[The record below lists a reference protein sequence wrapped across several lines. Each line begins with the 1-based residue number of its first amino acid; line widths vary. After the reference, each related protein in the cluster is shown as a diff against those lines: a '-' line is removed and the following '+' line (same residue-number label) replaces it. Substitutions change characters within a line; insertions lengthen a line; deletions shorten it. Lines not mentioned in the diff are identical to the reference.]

1 MPPVPSSSA
10 TILGSRAT
18 PPVVPPYHGRT
29 RGTQVVQ
36 DRDAEFGEYLESRAA
51 VMRRTAYLLCGGDWH
66 RAEDLVQ
73 TTLTKIYVAWPR
85 LRRDGNVDAYSRKI
99 MVRSAIDE
107 SRRAHR
113 RRESVVEELPEVP
126 AAPTGVDEA
135 GDLRRALARLPAGQ
149 RAVVVLRYWE
159 DLSISETAEALGK
172 SEGTIKSQAAKGL
185 ATLRR
190 LLTGDRDVVGD
201 QA

>member
-1 MPPVPSSSA
+1 VS
-10 TILGSRAT
+10 
-18 PPVVPPYHGRT
+18 
-29 RGTQVVQ
+29 
-36 DRDAEFGEYLESRAA
+36 DRDAEFGEYLDSRAV

-85 LRRDGNVDAYSRKI
+85 LRRDGSVDAFSRKV

-107 SRRAHR
+107 SRRAFR
-113 RRESVVEELPEVP
+113 RRESSVEELPELAGPVN
-126 AAPTGVDEA
+126 GVDDA
-135 GDLRRALARLPAGQ
+135 IDVRSALAHLPAGQ
-149 RAVVVLRYWE
+149 RAVVVMRYWE
-159 DLSISETAEALGK
+159 DMSVTETAELLGK

-190 LLTGDRDVVGD
+190 LLAEDRDLLGG
-201 QA
+201 QT

>member
-1 MPPVPSSSA
+1 VA
-10 TILGSRAT
+10 
-18 PPVVPPYHGRT
+18 
-29 RGTQVVQ
+29 
-36 DRDAEFGEYLESRAA
+36 DRDVEFGEFLDTRAV

-107 SRRAHR
+107 ARRAHR
-113 RRESVVEELPEVP
+113 RRESVVGELPEVP
-126 AAPTGVDEA
+126 AAPRGLDDAIDV
-135 GDLRRALARLPAGQ
+135 RRALTRLPAGQ

-159 DLSISETAEALGK
+159 DLSVSETAEALGK
-172 SEGTIKSQAAKGL
+172 SEGTVKSQAAKGL

-190 LLTGDRDVVGD
+190 FLADDRDVVGD
-201 QA
+201 QT

>member
-1 MPPVPSSSA
+1 
-10 TILGSRAT
+10 
-18 PPVVPPYHGRT
+18 
-29 RGTQVVQ
+29 VQ
-36 DRDAEFGEYLESRAA
+36 DRDAEFGEFLDSRAV

-85 LRRDGNVDAYSRKI
+85 IRRDGSVDAYSRKI

-107 SRRAHR
+107 SRRAYR
-113 RRESVVEELPEVP
+113 RRESVVEELPESLSS
-126 AAPTGVDEA
+126 APVGVEDSV
-135 GDLRRALARLPAGQ
+135 DVRRALAQLPAGQ

-159 DLSISETAEALGK
+159 DLSVTETAQTLGK
-172 SEGTIKSQAAKGL
+172 SEGTIKSQASKGL

-190 LLTGDRDVVGD
+190 LLDPGALAEAGEP
-201 QA
+201 